1 MAVRVPSL
9 SPSEWGDDV
18 RQLLEATVRPVSTLE
33 ARSARDVERRP
44 LNILTVIAHQPQLLA
59 PFLGWAS
66 TLALPGVVPRRDHE
80 VLALR
85 AAVNCRSDFEWGHHV
100 VYGRAVGFDDKDLAR
115 IVAGPDA
122 PGWDEH
128 DRRLLRAADELH
140 RDATISDATWVY
152 LEDRYEPGALVEIP
166 LIVGQY
172 TMLSMLANAAGVEL
186 EAGLERLPNPP
197 DGA

>member
-66 TLALPGVVPRRDHE
+66 TLALQGVVPRRDHE

-100 VYGRAVGFDDKDLAR
+100 VYGRAIGFDDKDLAR
-115 IVAGPDA
+115 IVAFRHLIA
-122 PGWDEH
+122 
-128 DRRLLRAADELH
+128 
-140 RDATISDATWVY
+140 WVRGIR
-152 LEDRYEPGALVEIP
+152 E
-166 LIVGQY
+166 
-172 TMLSMLANAAGVEL
+172 
-186 EAGLERLPNPP
+186 
-197 DGA
+197 